1 MYGSTLHEVQEK
13 VKLTCADRSQTVVRG
28 VPMQVSH
35 CMGLGTRRTFYIL
48 IWVVGTVQKVT
59 NLIHL
64 RFICFTV
71 YKVYLN
77 LRKKVENERMHR

>member
-1 MYGSTLHEVQEK
+1 MIRSEQQQPDTEDYKLYGSTLYEVQEK

-35 CMGLGTRRTFYIL
+35 CMGRGTRRTFYIL

-59 NLIHL
+59 NLYTL
-64 RFICFTV
+64 KICMFYCT
-71 YKVYLN
+71 
-77 LRKKVENERMHR
+77 